1 MKNFL
6 FCTLITLFSFSS
18 FCQAKIFN
26 DSISPGK
33 NFNKALF
40 RLWYPDDIKYMKGI
54 IILVP
59 GSNGDG
65 RKMSEDP
72 FWQEVAAR
80 NKMAIAACFFTDL
93 QHENMDI
100 EHYIN
105 VKEGSG
111 QALLDALKHFGV
123 KSGHTELAEAPLF
136 FWGMSAGG
144 EYNWEFVCW
153 KPERVIG
160 FVVNKGGVY
169 YTALAPARARMV
181 PGIFFTGEKDLETR
195 SDIVK
200 GIFSMNRRFG
210 ALWTFAQEPGV
221 SHAIGTSAKL
231 SAIFLDEI
239 IPLRLSEG
247 SNELKPLDDSKGYVG
262 DSKTGSCL
270 PFSERQKTTYPT
282 SWLPT
287 IKFADAWLS
296 HIQGKPF

>member
-1 MKNFL
+1 MKHL
-6 FCTLITLFSFSS
+6 LITGLIMLFSISS
-18 FCQAKIFN
+18 FCQGKIYN
-26 DSISPGK
+26 DSIPSGK
-33 NFNKALF
+33 NFNKAMF
-40 RLWYPDDIKYMKGI
+40 RLWYPADIKRIKGV

-65 RKMSEDP
+65 RKMSEDT

-80 NKMAIAACFFTDL
+80 NNMAIAACFFTDL
-93 QHENMDI
+93 QHDNMDI

-105 VKEGSG
+105 VKDGSG
-111 QALLDALKHFGV
+111 QALLDALSQFSV
-123 KSGHTELAEAPLF
+123 LSGHKELADAPLF
-136 FWGMSAGG
+136 LWGMSAGG

-153 KPERVIG
+153 KPERIIG

-169 YTALAPARARMV
+169 YNALAPIKCRTV

-210 ALWTFAQEPGV
+210 ALWSFAQEPGV

-231 SAIFLDEI
+231 SAIFLNEI

-247 SNELKPLDDSKGYVG
+247 SNELKPLDESKGYVG
-262 DSKTGSCL
+262 DSKTGSYL
-270 PFSERQKTTYPT
+270 PFSERQRTTYPT

-287 IKFADAWLS
+287 GRFAAAWLL